1 MTRTFVYQQG
11 ELSVGGVRLEALAQ
25 RFGTPLY
32 VYDFDA
38 VHTAL
43 DGYTRALGAAP
54 HLICAA
60 VKANG
65 NLALLAQMAAWG
77 SGFDV
82 VSGGE
87 LERVLRAGA
96 RADRVVFSGVGK
108 TAAEMDAA
116 LRAGI
121 LMFNVES
128 EPELELLAARAAR
141 LRRPARYGIRVNPN
155 IPAATHPHIAT
166 GLRQHKFGVEAATA
180 RRLYGAYRS
189 RWLEPVGISCHI
201 GSQILETA
209 PFERAAERLARLA
222 LEVEAATGAHLRL
235 VDVGGGLGISYQS
248 GQRPPS
254 LAAYAA
260 AVRRGLRALFPRGG
274 GRERRLIVE
283 PGRRLVAAAGVLLT
297 RVLYVKEN
305 ASKRFVITDAGFND
319 LIRPS
324 LYGAHHEIVPLRRR
338 RGATAPADIVG
349 PICESGDTFAHG
361 RALAPVEAGDGLAI
375 LDAGAYGFVL
385 SSNYNA
391 RPRPAE
397 VAIAGGRARLI
408 RQRETLDKM
417 LQAELVG
424 VRGGK

>member
-1 MTRTFVYQQG
+1 MRTFTYRQG
-11 ELSVGGVRLEALAQ
+11 QLSAGGVRLHDLAA

-38 VHTAL
+38 VHAAY
-43 DGYTRALGAAP
+43 GAYERALKPVP

-60 VKANG
+60 VKANA
-65 NLALLAQMAAWG
+65 NLALLARLAAWG

-96 RADRVVFSGVGK
+96 SADRVVFSGVGK
-108 TAAEMDAA
+108 TAEEMDLA

-121 LMFNVES
+121 LLFNIES
-128 EPELELLAARAAR
+128 EPELELLAERAAR
-141 LRRPARYGIRVNPN
+141 LRRPAPYGIRVNPN

-180 RRLYGAYRS
+180 LRLYQTFQS
-189 RWLEPVGISCHI
+189 RYLVPSGISCHI
-201 GSQILETA
+201 GSQILDTA
-209 PFERAAERLARLA
+209 PFERAAERVARLV
-222 LEVEAATGAHLRL
+222 LEVEKRAGMRLRHI
-235 VDVGGGLGISYQS
+235 DVGGGLGIAYKDTQH
-248 GQRPPS
+248 PPS
-254 LAAYAA
+254 VAAYAA
-260 AVRRGLRALFPRGG
+260 ALRRGLQALELRQ
-274 GRERRLIVE
+274 RRLILE
-283 PGRRLVAAAGVLLT
+283 PGRRLVAAAGALLT

-305 ASKRFVITDAGFND
+305 AAKRFVITDAGAND

-338 RGATAPADIVG
+338 TGRLRPADVVG
-349 PICESGDTFAHG
+349 PICESGDTFAHDRPMPELAAG
-361 RALAPVEAGDGLAI
+361 EYLAL

-397 VAIAGGRARLI
+397 VAIEGKRVRLI
-408 RQRETLDKM
+408 RRRETMDDL
-417 LQAELVG
+417 LEPELMG
-424 VRGGK
+424 TARRGK